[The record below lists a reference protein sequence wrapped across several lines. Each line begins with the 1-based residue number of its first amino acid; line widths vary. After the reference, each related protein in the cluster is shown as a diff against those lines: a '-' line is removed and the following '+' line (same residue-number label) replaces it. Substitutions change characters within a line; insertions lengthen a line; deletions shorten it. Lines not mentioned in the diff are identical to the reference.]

1 MIFPIISSLPL
12 TSANKWHQLE
22 WSQGPAVG
30 RGNGLHKE
38 VGIRCVPAGL
48 WGSRGAPS
56 LAALGYALP
65 DAHMVQL
72 FLPVLP
78 DHQLDASCTSDS
90 SSLQLYTAGW
100 AHAHLYFWLSKSQVL
115 PKKLTFT
122 FLSPKTVLLQP
133 LTPMLPPNLP
143 LPGSAPCLLPSW
155 HPLLPVITPPPP

>member
-122 FLSPKTVLLQP
+122 LFSAQRPFSS
-133 LTPMLPPNLP
+133 NL
-143 LPGSAPCLLPSW
+143 LLPCC
-155 HPLLPVITPPPP
+155 HPISLFQAQLHVCSLHDTLSFQ